1 MAGSRGTWEDA
12 PSTEPLAALLVR
24 IHAGE
29 REALGELYD
38 RCGRELF
45 GLALW
50 RSGSRED
57 AADAVHDVFVH
68 LIRTGASLARVR
80 NPRSYL
86 LAATHRAV
94 VDIARRRRRQT
105 LLDEDLLEP
114 VTEDHQS
121 KLDAAG
127 LSRLLVRLSPRQR
140 EAVYLR
146 HYGGL
151 SFREIGDATGVPTFT
166 AASRY
171 RLGIARLR
179 VLMGVER

>member
-1 MAGSRGTWEDA
+1 MTVPRATWEDA

-24 IHAGE
+24 IEAGE

-38 RCGRELF
+38 RCSRELF

-50 RSGSRED
+50 RCGSRED
-57 AADAVHDVFVH
+57 AADAVQDVFVR

-94 VDIARRRRRQT
+94 VDIARRRRPQT
-105 LLDEDLLEP
+105 TIATSLVEP
-114 VTEDHQS
+114 VIEDHQRR
-121 KLDAAG
+121 LDAESV
-127 LSRLLVRLSPRQR
+127 SRLLAALSPEQR

-146 HYGGL
+146 QFADL
-151 SFREIGDATGVPTFT
+151 SFAEMARVTGVPLFT

-179 VLMGVER
+179 KLIGVKS